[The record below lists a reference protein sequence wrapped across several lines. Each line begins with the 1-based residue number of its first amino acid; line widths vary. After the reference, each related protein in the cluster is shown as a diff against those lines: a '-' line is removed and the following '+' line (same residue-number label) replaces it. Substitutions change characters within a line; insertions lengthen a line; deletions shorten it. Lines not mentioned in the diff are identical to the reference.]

1 MAGTSHEKTLL
12 WRISGFHFAVW
23 IRRLGL
29 RNERLV
35 ELSSLFFAWVCFTSL
50 HGGFSFLGRKEERT
64 PGHPFDWMPK
74 FFVLVADHNSIDFRK
89 QAGAGVQDK
98 TSYSK
103 SWIQRRVDRFRAP
116 WFESQANSK
125 NMVRVKPTWTV
136 RQKSKRPFRRAE
148 ISLSIIGKVEFT
160 S

>member
-74 FFVLVADHNSIDFRK
+74 FFVLVAVHNSIDSENRLEREFKTRPHIQSLGYKDGSTDSGRLGSNRK
-89 QAGAGVQDK
+89 QIRK
-98 TSYSK
+98 I
-103 SWIQRRVDRFRAP
+103 W
-116 WFESQANSK
+116 
-125 NMVRVKPTWTV
+125 
-136 RQKSKRPFRRAE
+136 
-148 ISLSIIGKVEFT
+148 
-160 S
+160 